1 MPGKGLPIASEG
13 DHTPRHTPAPKGKEG
28 FASDLPNLPGGF
40 RSMARATTPKK
51 TATTPPDCGKVQTQA
66 PKGHFT
72 PFRICHDLP
81 EFAKLEH
88 FSPYS
93 STLV

>member
-1 MPGKGLPIASEG
+1 
-13 DHTPRHTPAPKGKEG
+13 
-28 FASDLPNLPGGF
+28 
-40 RSMARATTPKK
+40 MARATTPKK

-88 FSPYS
+88 FSLYS
-93 STLV
+93 STLVYGEQKTPEICKKAIFIGVFGGFEVVPEEGIEPPTKGL